1 MNVVEE
7 IAKER
12 RARLAAEHLLKLKQD
27 ELFAANAELSKHALA
42 LTGEIVEQREEVQNV
57 QSKAKALEGE
67 KERVLED
74 LENANEAINIAER
87 RLWDSVET
95 IEDGFAVFDS
105 NDALVAANSAY
116 LSVFDGLECVAPGIS
131 YFDVVRLMVE
141 EGIVDIGQEPAEN
154 WVQKTCARWR
164 NNPLEPTILRLW
176 NGQFIKLVDRRSEGG
191 DTVSLA
197 LNITDTIRNE
207 KTLKDARLKA
217 ETANQAKSA
226 FLAKMSHEL
235 RTPMNGVVGMADLLA
250 DSPLTD
256 EQKLFVDTIKT
267 SGEALLELIN
277 DVLDFSKIEAAK
289 LVLHL
294 DKFDLERCIHDVILL
309 FQPAVQTKNID
320 LDLDFDLFLPTEFTG
335 DSGRIRQILTNLIGN
350 AVKFT
355 PKGHVVVRVVGLPDP
370 NSDEI
375 RLHITV
381 EDTGLGIPADKIDHI
396 FGEFNQVEDEKNRK
410 FEGTGL
416 GLAITKQLIELMG
429 GEIWVDS
436 EEGVGSNFGFHITL
450 PTTQKDQTIPTA
462 LPDWINQVGIVE
474 TNSLAADTL
483 KRQLTALGLEVITI
497 ADVNT
502 LGASRP
508 DLLVLDG
515 TLNVEIDTD
524 TQQIL
529 DHINTITPIVLLP
542 AGTSESSFNIGRE
555 FVPLCKPY
563 SRSALIQTVNSVNA
577 PQTAKPPVLRK
588 MRILAAEDNKT
599 NRLVFSKL
607 VKALNIDL
615 IFAENGVSAVAK
627 WEEQQPDLVFMDISM
642 PEMDGKEATRA
653 IRALEAKGNLP
664 NTPIV
669 ALTAHAMA
677 GDDDEIMAAGLD
689 HYLTKPLR
697 KDAIFEQIRNAIPS
711 DAMHVF
717 PDSENVPDIGPAGAP
732 TSHSV
737 RAESVA
743 MQDL

>member
-1 MNVVEE
+1 MNLMEE

-12 RARLAAEHLLKLKQD
+12 RARLAAEHLLKLKQE

-42 LTGEIVEQREEVQNV
+42 LTGEIVVQREEVQNV

-95 IEDGFAVFDS
+95 IEDGFAVFD
-105 NDALVAANSAY
+105 NADTLVAANSAY

-141 EGIVDIGQEPAEN
+141 EGIVDIGNEPSKD
-154 WVQKTCARWR
+154 WVQNICTRWR
-164 NNPLEPTILRLW
+164 SDTLEPTVLRLW

-250 DSPLTD
+250 DSPLND

-294 DKFDLERCIHDVILL
+294 DTFDLERCIHDVILL
-309 FQPAVQTKNID
+309 FQPAVQTKDID
-320 LDLDFDLFLPTEFTG
+320 LDLDFDLFLPTEFVG

-355 PKGHVVVRVVGLPDP
+355 PNGHVVVRVVGIPDQS
-370 NSDEI
+370 SDEI

-381 EDTGLGIPADKIDHI
+381 EDTGLGIPSDKIDHI

-416 GLAITKQLIELMG
+416 GLAITKQLIGLMG

-450 PTTQKDQTIPTA
+450 PTTQKDQSMPTA
-462 LPDWINQVGIVE
+462 VPDWIRRVGIIE
-474 TNSLAADTL
+474 SNSLAADTL
-483 KRQLTALGLEVITI
+483 KRQLTALGLEVIEIDST
-497 ADVNT
+497 DKT
-502 LGASRP
+502 GQTRP
-508 DLLVLDG
+508 DLLVLDC
-515 TLNVEIDTD
+515 TTNLEIDPD
-524 TQQIL
+524 TRCIL
-529 DHINTITPIVLLP
+529 DQVNTVPPIVLLP
-542 AGTSESSFNIGRE
+542 AGVSESSIDMGKE
-555 FVPLCKPY
+555 FVPLYKPY
-563 SRSALIQTVNSVNA
+563 SRSALIQTVASLKT
-577 PQTAKPPVLRK
+577 PQADEPPAARK

-615 IFAENGVSAVAK
+615 SFAENGAIAVAK
-627 WEEQQPDLVFMDISM
+627 WQEEKPDLVFMDISM

-653 IRALEAKGNLP
+653 IRAQEAKDSLP
-664 NTPIV
+664 HTPIV

-677 GDDDEIMAAGLD
+677 GDDNEILAAGLD
-689 HYLTKPLR
+689 HYLTKPLK
-697 KDAIFEQIRNAIPS
+697 KDEIFERIRAAIP
-711 DAMHVF
+711 AGALTVF
-717 PDSENVPDIGPAGAP
+717 PDTEGVSTDISTSEPQPI
-732 TSHSV
+732 
-737 RAESVA
+737 RA
-743 MQDL
+743 